1 MDFLFIFNS
10 LALGVGLAMDA
21 FSVSLANGLNAPKMP
36 RRRAIFIASVFG
48 LMQGLMPLIGWIM
61 VHTVIE
67 KFKVV
72 ESAIPYVALLLLG
85 YIGTKMLLD
94 GIKEMKCA
102 ACAANPDACKKALTI
117 PTILVQ
123 GVATS
128 IDALSV
134 GFTISE
140 YDMWH
145 ALICTAIISAVTL
158 IICYAGIH
166 IGKKFGTALAGR
178 ASILG
183 GIILVFIG
191 LEIFIT
197 SFI

>member
-1 MDFLFIFNS
+1 MGYLEIFLTGI
-10 LALGVGLAMDA
+10 ALAMDA
-21 FSVSLANGLNAPKMP
+21 FAVSICKGIKMP
-36 RRRAIFIASVFG
+36 KLRKSHIVIIAVFFG
-48 LMQGLMPLIGWIM
+48 GFQMLMPLIGWIM

-72 ESAIPYVALLLLG
+72 EMAIPYIALLLLG

-102 ACAANPDACKKALTI
+102 DCKANPDACKKELTI
-117 PTILVQ
+117 PMILVQ
-123 GVATS
+123 GIATS

-140 YDMWH
+140 YNIWH
-145 ALICTAIISAVTL
+145 ALICTAIIATVTL
-158 IICYAGIH
+158 VICYAGIH

-178 ASILG
+178 SSIFG
-183 GIILVFIG
+183 GIILIFIG
-191 LEIFIT
+191 IEIFIT